1 MPWGRERQIWE
12 ADLGG
17 GIVEELEKVKR
28 KIKNAR
34 ELQSVVKIM
43 KAISST
49 NIREYERAVE
59 SLGEYTRS
67 IEMGLEVVMKSEKII
82 PASFPSEREKG
93 ELLGAVIFG
102 SEQGLCGKFN
112 EQIAHYALGILAEME
127 NEETRAVA
135 VGERVI
141 PHIEDGGLA
150 IEGRFSFSGDFFG
163 ITEVMAEVLVKIEE
177 WRIEGGLDQ
186 IVLFYNRPV
195 SGPLATF
202 RPSMAR
208 LLPLDAEW
216 LNSLAER
223 RWPSRSLPTFSMEPD
238 RLFSSLVREHI
249 FSSLYRA
256 FVESLASENASRLSS
271 MQAAERNI
279 EEHLNELS
287 NQYRKRRQEVISS
300 EMQDVL
306 VGFEALMGEKRI
318 G

>member
-1 MPWGRERQIWE
+1 M
-12 ADLGG
+12 
-17 GIVEELEKVKR
+17 EELERVKR
-28 KIKNAR
+28 KIKNAG

-59 SLGEYTRS
+59 SLAEYARS
-67 IEMGLEVVMKSEKII
+67 IEMGLAVLMKSGKIV
-82 PASFPSEREKG
+82 PAFSPAREG

-112 EQIAHYALGILAEME
+112 EQIASFALGELAEME

-141 PHIEDGGLA
+141 GHLEDGGLS
-150 IEGRFSFSGDFFG
+150 IEAQFSFSGDFLG
-163 ITEVMAEVLVKIEE
+163 VSEVMGEVLVKIEE
-177 WRIEGGLDQ
+177 WRIEGGLDR
-186 IVLFYNRPV
+186 IVLFYNRPE

-208 LLPLDAEW
+208 LLPLDAAW
-216 LNSLAER
+216 LNELAER
-223 RWPSRSLPTFSMEPD
+223 RWPSRSLPTFSMDPE
-238 RLFSSLVREHI
+238 RLFSSLVREQI
-249 FSSLYRA
+249 FTSLYRA

-279 EEHLNELS
+279 EEHLSELS
-287 NQYRKRRQEVISS
+287 SQYRKRRQEAISS

-306 VGFEALMGEKRI
+306 VGFEALMGERR

>member
-1 MPWGRERQIWE
+1 M
-12 ADLGG
+12 
-17 GIVEELEKVKR
+17 EELERVKR
-28 KIKNAR
+28 KIKSAG

-59 SLGEYTRS
+59 SLAEYSRS
-67 IEMGLEVVMKSEKII
+67 IEMGLSVVMMKSGKIV
-82 PASFPSEREKG
+82 PAFSPAREG
-93 ELLGAVIFG
+93 GLLGAVIFG
-102 SEQGLCGKFN
+102 SDQGLCGKFN
-112 EQIAHYALGILAEME
+112 EQIASFALGILAEME

-141 PHIEDGGLA
+141 GHLEDGGLS
-150 IEGRFSFSGDFFG
+150 IEAQFSFSGDFLG
-163 ITEVMAEVLVKIEE
+163 ITEVMGEVLVKIEE
-177 WRIEGGLDQ
+177 WRIEGGLDR
-186 IVLFYNRPV
+186 IVLFYNRPE
-195 SGPLATF
+195 SGPMAIF

-208 LLPLDAEW
+208 LLPLDERW
-216 LNSLAER
+216 MNELTKR
-223 RWPSRSLPTFSMEPD
+223 RWPSRSLPTFSMDPD
-238 RLFSSLVREHI
+238 WLFSSLVREHI

-287 NQYRKRRQEVISS
+287 SQYRKRRQEAISS

-306 VGFEALMGEKRI
+306 VGFEALMGERR

>member
-1 MPWGRERQIWE
+1 M
-12 ADLGG
+12 
-17 GIVEELEKVKR
+17 EELERVKR
-28 KIKNAR
+28 KIKNAG

-59 SLGEYTRS
+59 SLAEYSRS
-67 IEMGLEVVMKSEKII
+67 IEMGLAVMMKSGKIV
-82 PASFPSEREKG
+82 PAFSPAREG
-93 ELLGAVIFG
+93 GLLGTVIFG

-112 EQIAHYALGILAEME
+112 EQIASFALAELAEMDHQ
-127 NEETRAVA
+127 ETRAVA

-141 PHIEDGGLA
+141 GHLEDGGLS
-150 IEGRFSFSGDFFG
+150 IEAQFSFSGDFIG

-177 WRIEGGLDQ
+177 WRIEGGLDR
-186 IVLFYNRPV
+186 IVLFYNRPA
-195 SGPLATF
+195 SGPLAAF

-208 LLPLDAEW
+208 LLPLDAGW
-216 LNSLAER
+216 LNELAER
-223 RWPSRSLPTFSMEPD
+223 RWPSRSLPTFSMDPD
-238 RLFSSLVREHI
+238 RLFSSLVREQI

-287 NQYRKRRQEVISS
+287 SQYRKRRQEAISS

-306 VGFEALMGEKRI
+306 VGFEALMGERR

>member
-1 MPWGRERQIWE
+1 M
-12 ADLGG
+12 
-17 GIVEELEKVKR
+17 EELEKVKR
-28 KIKNAR
+28 KIKNAG

-59 SLGEYTRS
+59 SLGEYARS
-67 IEMGLEVVMKSEKII
+67 IEMGLAVVMKSEKII
-82 PASFPSEREKG
+82 PALFPSGKG

-102 SEQGLCGKFN
+102 SDQGLCGKFN
-112 EQIAHYALGILAEME
+112 EQIASFALVEIAGMGYEA
-127 NEETRAVA
+127 TRAVA

-141 PHIEDGGLA
+141 PHLEDGGLS
-150 IEGRFSFSGDFFG
+150 IEAHFTFSGDFLG
-163 ITEVMAEVLVKIEE
+163 ITDVMGEVLVKIEE
-177 WRIEGGLDQ
+177 WRIDGGLDR
-186 IVLFYNRPV
+186 IVLFYNRPE

-202 RPSMAR
+202 RPSMAD
-208 LLPLDAEW
+208 LLPLDAEEMNE
-216 LNSLAER
+216 LSER
-223 RWPSRSLPTFSMEPD
+223 RWPSRSLPTFSMDPE
-238 RLFSSLVREHI
+238 RLFSSLVREQI
-249 FSSLYRA
+249 FTSLYRA

-287 NQYRKRRQEVISS
+287 VQYRKRRQEAISS

-306 VGFEALMGEKRI
+306 VGFEALMGERRR

>member
-1 MPWGRERQIWE
+1 
-12 ADLGG
+12 
-17 GIVEELEKVKR
+17 VEELERVKR

-34 ELQSVVKIM
+34 ELQSVVRIM

-59 SLGEYTRS
+59 SLGEYARS
-67 IEMGLEVVMKSEKII
+67 IELGLTVVIKSGKIVLGPFPAEK
-82 PASFPSEREKG
+82 P

-112 EQIAHYALGILAEME
+112 PQIASFALGEIAEMDPE
-127 NEETRAVA
+127 ATRAVA

-141 PHIEDGGLA
+141 PHLEDGGLQV
-150 IEGRFSFSGDFFG
+150 EGRFSFSGDFLG
-163 ITEVMAEVLVKIEE
+163 IAEVMGEVLVKIEE
-177 WRIEGGLDQ
+177 WRREGGLDR

-195 SGPLATF
+195 PGPLAAF
-202 RPSMAR
+202 RPAMTR
-208 LLPLDAEW
+208 LLPLDPAW
-216 LNSLAER
+216 LNDLAEM
-223 RWPSRSLPTFSMEPD
+223 RWPSRSLPTFSMDPE

-249 FSSLYRA
+249 FASLYRA

-287 NQYRKRRQEVISS
+287 SQYRKRRQEAISS

-306 VGFEALMGEKRI
+306 VGFEALMGEKRKV
-318 G
+318 

>member
-1 MPWGRERQIWE
+1 M
-12 ADLGG
+12 
-17 GIVEELEKVKR
+17 EELERVKR

-34 ELQSVVKIM
+34 ELQSVVRIM

-59 SLGEYTRS
+59 SLGEYARS
-67 IEMGLEVVMKSEKII
+67 IELGLTVVMKSGKIVLGPFPAEK
-82 PASFPSEREKG
+82 P

-112 EQIAHYALGILAEME
+112 PQIASFALGEIAEMDPE
-127 NEETRAVA
+127 ATRTVA

-141 PHIEDGGLA
+141 PHLEDGGLQV
-150 IEGRFSFSGDFFG
+150 EGRFSFSGDFLG
-163 ITEVMAEVLVKIEE
+163 IAEVMGEVLVKIEE
-177 WRIEGGLDQ
+177 WRREGGLDR

-195 SGPLATF
+195 PGPLAAF
-202 RPSMAR
+202 RPAMTR
-208 LLPLDAEW
+208 LLPLDPAW
-216 LNSLAER
+216 LNDLAEI
-223 RWPSRSLPTFSMEPD
+223 RWPSRSLPTFSMDPE

-249 FSSLYRA
+249 FASLYRA

-287 NQYRKRRQEVISS
+287 SQYRKRRQEAISS

-306 VGFEALMGEKRI
+306 VGFEALMGERR

>member
-1 MPWGRERQIWE
+1 M
-12 ADLGG
+12 
-17 GIVEELEKVKR
+17 EELERVKR
-28 KIKNAR
+28 KIKNAK

-59 SLGEYTRS
+59 SLAEYSRS
-67 IEMGLEVVMKSEKII
+67 IEMGLAVVMMNQRRI
-82 PASFPSEREKG
+82 PAPFPSGKGKGKG
-93 ELLGAVIFG
+93 EVLGAVVFG
-102 SEQGLCGKFN
+102 SDQGLCGKFN
-112 EQIAHYALGILAEME
+112 EQIASFALAELAEME

-141 PHIEDGGLA
+141 GHLEDGGLS
-150 IEGRFSFSGDFFG
+150 IEAQFSFSGDFLG

-177 WRIEGGLDQ
+177 WRIEGGLDR
-186 IVLFYNRPV
+186 IVLFYNRPE

-208 LLPLDAEW
+208 LLPLDTEW
-216 LNSLAER
+216 LKGLAER
-223 RWPSRSLPTFSMEPD
+223 RWPSRSLPTFSMEQD

-279 EEHLNELS
+279 EEHLDELS
-287 NQYRKRRQEVISS
+287 SQYRKRRQEAISS

-306 VGFEALMGEKRI
+306 VGFEALMGEKR

>member
-1 MPWGRERQIWE
+1 M
-12 ADLGG
+12 
-17 GIVEELEKVKR
+17 EELERVKR
-28 KIKNAR
+28 KIKNAE

-59 SLGEYTRS
+59 SLTEYSRS
-67 IEMGLEVVMKSEKII
+67 IEMGLSVVMMNQRRI
-82 PASFPSEREKG
+82 PAPFPSGKGKGKG
-93 ELLGAVIFG
+93 EVLGAVVFG
-102 SEQGLCGKFN
+102 SDQGLCGKFN
-112 EQIAHYALGILAEME
+112 EQIASFALAELAEMGYDD
-127 NEETRAVA
+127 EETRAVA

-141 PHIEDGGLA
+141 GHLEDGGLS
-150 IEGRFSFSGDFFG
+150 IEAQFSFSGDFLG
-163 ITEVMAEVLVKIEE
+163 ITEVMGEVLVKIEE
-177 WRIEGGLDQ
+177 WRIEGGLDR
-186 IVLFYNRPV
+186 IVLFYNRPE

-208 LLPLDAEW
+208 LLPLDPAW
-216 LNSLAER
+216 LNELAER
-223 RWPSRSLPTFSMEPD
+223 RWPSRSLPTFSMDPD

-287 NQYRKRRQEVISS
+287 SQYRKRRQEAISS

-306 VGFEALMGEKRI
+306 VGFEALMGEGRCK
-318 G
+318 GELSCGVVGWMQQ

>member
-1 MPWGRERQIWE
+1 M
-12 ADLGG
+12 
-17 GIVEELEKVKR
+17 EELERVKR
-28 KIKNAR
+28 KIKNAE

-59 SLGEYTRS
+59 SLAEYSRS
-67 IEMGLEVVMKSEKII
+67 IEMGLSVVMMNQRRI
-82 PASFPSEREKG
+82 PAPFPSGKGKGKG
-93 ELLGAVIFG
+93 EVLGAVIFG

-112 EQIAHYALGILAEME
+112 EQIAIFALGELAEMGYDD
-127 NEETRAVA
+127 EETRAVA

-141 PHIEDGGLA
+141 GHLEDGGLS
-150 IEGRFSFSGDFFG
+150 IEAQFSFSGDFLG
-163 ITEVMAEVLVKIEE
+163 ISEVMAEVLVKIEE
-177 WRIEGGLDQ
+177 WRIEGGLDR
-186 IVLFYNRPV
+186 IVLFYNRPE
-195 SGPLATF
+195 SGPMATF

-208 LLPLDAEW
+208 LLPLDTEW
-216 LNSLAER
+216 LKGLAER
-223 RWPSRSLPTFSMEPD
+223 RWPSRSLPTFSMDPD

-287 NQYRKRRQEVISS
+287 GQYRKRRQEAISS

-306 VGFEALMGEKRI
+306 VGFEALMGEGRR

>member
-1 MPWGRERQIWE
+1 M
-12 ADLGG
+12 
-17 GIVEELEKVKR
+17 EELERVKR
-28 KIKNAR
+28 KIKNAQ

-59 SLGEYTRS
+59 SLAEYTRS
-67 IEMGLEVVMKSEKII
+67 VEMGLQVVMKWKETV
-82 PASFPSEREKG
+82 PVHPPSEKG
-93 ELLGAVIFG
+93 EVLGAVIFG

-112 EQIAHYALGILAEME
+112 EQIARYALGILAEME
-127 NEETRAVA
+127 NEETRTMA

-141 PHIEDGGLA
+141 PHLEDGGLP
-150 IEGRFSFSGDFFG
+150 IEGRFYFSGDFFG
-163 ITEVMAEVLVKIEE
+163 ITEVMAEVLVKIDE

-186 IVLFYNRPV
+186 IVLFYNRPE
-195 SGPLATF
+195 SGTLATF
-202 RPSMAR
+202 RPTMAR

-216 LNSLAER
+216 LNGLAER
-223 RWPSRSLPTFSMEPD
+223 RWHSRSIPTFSMEPD
-238 RLFSSLVREHI
+238 RLFSSLIREHI

-279 EEHLNELS
+279 EEHLNGLS
-287 NQYRKRRQEVISS
+287 AQYRKRRQEAISS

-306 VGFEALMGEKRI
+306 VGFEALMGERRK